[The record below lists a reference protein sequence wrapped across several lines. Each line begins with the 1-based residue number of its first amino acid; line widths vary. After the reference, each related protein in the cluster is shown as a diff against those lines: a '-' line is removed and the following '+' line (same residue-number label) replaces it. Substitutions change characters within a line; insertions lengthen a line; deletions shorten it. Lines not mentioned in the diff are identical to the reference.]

1 MVTIG
6 HREPDTGF
14 IDELRRTCESTN
26 INFLLGA
33 GCSMP
38 MFGTLGNIETL
49 WAQLK
54 TSETKEKIVNAH
66 GNDANFIEN
75 LVEASLKASFFTTA
89 ILPNRAYIETDAN
102 DTKDNYESFCHAA
115 MKLVA
120 EREASTLP
128 KQVTFFVSNYD
139 ICMDV
144 ALDTNRVPTN
154 SGYVGRFNPVVD
166 LSDFGRRVTTST
178 LTLGYQSEIASA
190 NLVKIHGC
198 ASWRK
203 NGQNIEFSN
212 DFELIKEIEKM
223 IKKIKKIIDDVLLTT
238 GLKTSEEPQDVHHT
252 SDPLLEV
259 RDELSD
265 MIAAASKI
273 AGGKTGK
280 SVPHLLDKSLQ
291 DLLDKFHELQ
301 IVWPTKQKFHD
312 TVLDETYYAQLR
324 RLNNQLEVRNSV
336 LIVAGFSFADEH
348 IRKLIL
354 RAADT
359 NPTLKVIIL
368 CYDEGSEEQ
377 IWENLE
383 KESTVTVD
391 EMPIA
396 NHHIITVTKRT
407 EDCEIQGNLDLETI
421 TKLLEKVSK

>member
-14 IDELRRTCESTN
+14 IDELRKTCESTN

-38 MFGTLGNIETL
+38 TFGTLGNIETL

-54 TSETKEKIVNAH
+54 TSETKEQIVNEY
-66 GNDANFIEN
+66 GNDANLIEN
-75 LVEASLKASFFTTA
+75 LVEASLKASFFRTA
-89 ILPNRAYIETDAN
+89 ILPNRDYIDSNTAK
-102 DTKDNYESFCHAA
+102 TKKHYESFCRAA

-120 EREASTLP
+120 KREASTLP

-203 NGQNIEFSN
+203 NDQNIEFSN
-212 DFELIKEIEKM
+212 DFELIKEIEQM
-223 IKKIKKIIDDVLLTT
+223 IEKIIKDLERSTDS
-238 GLKTSEEPQDVHHT
+238 KTSDQPQQMDHT
-252 SDPLLEV
+252 GGPLIEV
-259 RDELSD
+259 LDKLSE
-265 MIAAASKI
+265 MIAAASKFVGENI
-273 AGGKTGK
+273 DD
-280 SVPHLLDKSLQ
+280 SVQ
-291 DLLDKFHELQ
+291 QLLDKFHELQ

-324 RLNNQLEVRNSV
+324 RLTNQLEVHNSV

-377 IWENLE
+377 IWENLK

-421 TKLLEKVSK
+421 ATLLEKVTK

>member
-1 MVTIG
+1 MDEIG
-6 HREPDTGF
+6 HRETDAGF
-14 IDELRRTCESTN
+14 IDELRKTCESTN

-38 MFGTLGNIETL
+38 TFGTLGNIE
-49 WAQLK
+49 QLLEQLQLIGVHS
-54 TSETKEKIVNAH
+54 TSGVNEKA
-66 GNDANFIEN
+66 IEN
-75 LVEASLKASFFTTA
+75 LVEASLKASFFKTA
-89 ILPNRAYIETDAN
+89 ILPNRDYIGTN
-102 DTKDNYESFCHAA
+102 TSDTKKNYESFCRAA

-212 DFELIKEIEKM
+212 NFELIKEIEKM
-223 IKKIKKIIDDVLLTT
+223 IEDLQRATDQ
-238 GLKTSEEPQDVHHT
+238 GTSYRPREARHAD
-252 SDPLLEV
+252 DPLLEV
-259 RDELSD
+259 RDELSE
-265 MIAAASKI
+265 MIAAARI
-273 AGGKTGK
+273 FVGGKVDK
-280 SVPHLLDKSLQ
+280 SVQ
-291 DLLDKFHELQ
+291 ALLDKFNELQ

-312 TVLDETYYAQLR
+312 TVLDVIYYEQLR
-324 RLNNQLEVRNSV
+324 RLTNQLEVRNSV

-368 CYDEGSEEQ
+368 CYDEDAKEQ
-377 IWENLE
+377 ILQNLK
-383 KESTVTVD
+383 KESTGD
-391 EMPIA
+391 SASLA
-396 NHHIITVTKRT
+396 NDNIITVTTTTKTCGIR
-407 EDCEIQGNLDLETI
+407 GKLDLETI
-421 TKLLEKVSK
+421 ATLLKEVSK

>member
-6 HREPDTGF
+6 HRETDTGF
-14 IDELRRTCESTN
+14 IDELRKTCESTN

-38 MFGTLGNIETL
+38 AFGTLGNIE
-49 WAQLK
+49 QLLEQLQVIGVHSDK
-54 TSETKEKIVNAH
+54 NATSGVNEEV
-66 GNDANFIEN
+66 IEN
-75 LVEASLKASFFTTA
+75 LIEASLKASFFETA
-89 ILPNRAYIETDAN
+89 ILPNRDYIKTNTSET
-102 DTKDNYESFCHAA
+102 KKNYELFCRAA

-120 EREASTLP
+120 KREASTLA
-128 KQVTFFVSNYD
+128 KQATFFVSNYD

-144 ALDTNRVPTN
+144 ALDMARIPTN

-203 NGQNIEFSN
+203 KGGGIEFSN
-212 DFELIKEIEKM
+212 EFDLIDEIEGN
-223 IKKIKKIIDDVLLTT
+223 IDNLRQTAQQTNPSQDSGLQGGLLPMNSNTFNELVEQATT
-238 GLKTSEEPQDVHHT
+238 HVHKFD
-252 SDPLLEV
+252 SD
-259 RDELSD
+259 
-265 MIAAASKI
+265 
-273 AGGKTGK
+273 
-280 SVPHLLDKSLQ
+280 SVNKLLDSFK
-291 DLLDKFHELQ
+291 KLQ

-312 TVLDETYYAQLR
+312 TVLDEIYYAQLR
-324 RLNNQLEVRNSV
+324 RLTNQLEVRNSV
-336 LIVAGFSFADEH
+336 LIVSGFSFADEH

-368 CYDEGSEEQ
+368 CYNEDSKKQ
-377 IWENLE
+377 VRQNLM
-383 KESTVTVD
+383 KDRTADSTPLANHNITTVTTTT
-391 EMPIA
+391 
-396 NHHIITVTKRT
+396 NT
-407 EDCEIQGNLDLETI
+407 CGIQGNLDLKTI
-421 TKLLEKVSK
+421 AKLLEEVTK

>member
-6 HREPDTGF
+6 HRETDTGF

-38 MFGTLGNIETL
+38 AFGTLGNIETL

-54 TSETKEKIVNAH
+54 TNETKEQIVNEH
-66 GNDANFIEN
+66 GNNANLIEK
-75 LVEASLKASFFTTA
+75 LVEASLKASFFKTA
-89 ILPNRAYIETDAN
+89 ILPNRDYIETN
-102 DTKDNYESFCHAA
+102 TSDTKKNYESFCSAA

-120 EREASTLP
+120 KREASTLP

-166 LSDFGRRVTTST
+166 LSNFGRRVTTST

-190 NLVKIHGC
+190 NLLKIHGC
-198 ASWRK
+198 ASRRK
-203 NGQNIEFSN
+203 NDQTIEFSN
-212 DFELIKEIEKM
+212 DFELIKEIEIM
-223 IKKIKKIIDDVLLTT
+223 IKKIKKKIDDIGLST
-238 GLKTSEEPQDVHHT
+238 GLKTSEEPQHVHHT
-252 SDPLLEV
+252 GDPLLEV
-259 RDELSD
+259 CDELTD

-273 AGGKTGK
+273 VGGKTNN
-280 SVPHLLDKSLQ
+280 PPLHLLDKSVQ
-291 DLLDKFHELQ
+291 DLLDKFNDLQ

-312 TVLDETYYAQLR
+312 TVLDETYYEQLR
-324 RLNNQLEVRNSV
+324 RLTNQLEVRNSV

-368 CYDEGSEEQ
+368 CYDKGSEDQ
-377 IWENLE
+377 ILGNLE
-383 KESTVTVD
+383 KESTVDSKDIVI
-391 EMPIA
+391 P
-396 NHHIITVTKRT
+396 NIITVTTTTKT
-407 EDCEIQGNLDLETI
+407 CGINGTLDLKTI
-421 TKLLEKVSK
+421 ATLLGEVIE

>member
-38 MFGTLGNIETL
+38 TFGTLGNIETL

-54 TSETKEKIVNAH
+54 TSETKEQIVNKY
-66 GNDANFIEN
+66 GNDANSIEK
-75 LVEASLKASFFTTA
+75 LVEASLKASFFKTA
-89 ILPNRAYIETDAN
+89 ILPNRDYVKTN
-102 DTKDNYESFCHAA
+102 TSKTKENYESFCRAA
-115 MKLVA
+115 IKLVA

-198 ASWRK
+198 ASWKK
-203 NGQNIEFSN
+203 NDQNIEFSN

-223 IKKIKKIIDDVLLTT
+223 IKQIKKKIDDIRLST
-238 GLKTSEEPQDVHHT
+238 GLKTSAEPQHMHHT
-252 SDPLLEV
+252 GDPLLEV
-259 RDELSD
+259 CDKLSD

-273 AGGKTGK
+273 VGGKTDD
-280 SVPHLLDKSLQ
+280 SVPHLLHKSVQ
-291 DLLDKFHELQ
+291 DLLDKFNELQ

-324 RLNNQLEVRNSV
+324 RLTNQLEVHNSV

-377 IWENLE
+377 IWENLK

>member
-1 MVTIG
+1 MDEIG
-6 HREPDTGF
+6 HRETDAGF
-14 IDELRRTCESTN
+14 IDELRKTCESTN

-38 MFGTLGNIETL
+38 TFGTLGNIE
-49 WAQLK
+49 QLLEQLQLIGVHS
-54 TSETKEKIVNAH
+54 TSGVNEKA
-66 GNDANFIEN
+66 IEN
-75 LVEASLKASFFTTA
+75 LVEASLKASFFKTA
-89 ILPNRAYIETDAN
+89 ILPNRDYIGTN
-102 DTKDNYESFCHAA
+102 TSDTKKNYESFCRAA

-212 DFELIKEIEKM
+212 NFELIKEIEKM
-223 IKKIKKIIDDVLLTT
+223 IEDLQRATDQE
-238 GLKTSEEPQDVHHT
+238 TSYRPHEARHAD
-252 SDPLLEV
+252 DPLLEV
-259 RDELSD
+259 RDELSE
-265 MIAAASKI
+265 MIAAARI
-273 AGGKTGK
+273 FVGGKVDK
-280 SVPHLLDKSLQ
+280 SVQ
-291 DLLDKFHELQ
+291 ALLDKFNELQ

-312 TVLDETYYAQLR
+312 TVLDVIYYEQLR
-324 RLNNQLEVRNSV
+324 RLTNQLEVRNSV

-368 CYDEGSEEQ
+368 CYDEDAKEQ
-377 IWENLE
+377 ILQNLK
-383 KESTVTVD
+383 KESTGD
-391 EMPIA
+391 SASLA
-396 NHHIITVTKRT
+396 NDNIITVTTTTKTCGIR
-407 EDCEIQGNLDLETI
+407 GKLDLETI
-421 TKLLEKVSK
+421 ATLLKEVSK

>member
-1 MVTIG
+1 MDEIG
-6 HREPDTGF
+6 HRETDAGF
-14 IDELRRTCESTN
+14 IDELRKTCESTN

-38 MFGTLGNIETL
+38 TFGTLGNIE
-49 WAQLK
+49 QLLEQLQLIGVHS
-54 TSETKEKIVNAH
+54 TSGVDEKA
-66 GNDANFIEN
+66 IEN
-75 LVEASLKASFFTTA
+75 LVEASLKASFFKTA
-89 ILPNRAYIETDAN
+89 ILPNRDYIGTN
-102 DTKDNYESFCHAA
+102 TSDTKKNYESFCRAA

-212 DFELIKEIEKM
+212 NFELIKEIEKM
-223 IKKIKKIIDDVLLTT
+223 IEDLQRATDQ
-238 GLKTSEEPQDVHHT
+238 GTSYRPHEARHAD
-252 SDPLLEV
+252 DPLLEV
-259 RDELSD
+259 RDELSE
-265 MIAAASKI
+265 MIAAARI
-273 AGGKTGK
+273 FVGGKVDK
-280 SVPHLLDKSLQ
+280 SVQ
-291 DLLDKFHELQ
+291 ALLDKFNELQ

-312 TVLDETYYAQLR
+312 TVLDVIYYEQLR
-324 RLNNQLEVRNSV
+324 RLTNQLEVRNSV

-368 CYDEGSEEQ
+368 CYDEDAKEQ
-377 IWENLE
+377 ILQNLK
-383 KESTVTVD
+383 KESTGD
-391 EMPIA
+391 SASLA
-396 NHHIITVTKRT
+396 NDNIITVTTTTKTCGIR
-407 EDCEIQGNLDLETI
+407 GKLDLETI
-421 TKLLEKVSK
+421 ATLLKEVSK

>member
-1 MVTIG
+1 MVRIG
-6 HREPDTGF
+6 HRETDTGF

-38 MFGTLGNIETL
+38 VFGTLGNIE
-49 WAQLK
+49 QLLEQLQIIGVHSDK
-54 TSETKEKIVNAH
+54 TTTSDVNEKA
-66 GNDANFIEN
+66 IEN
-75 LVEASLKASFFTTA
+75 LVEASLKASFFKTA
-89 ILPNRAYIETDAN
+89 ILPNRDYIETDAN
-102 DTKDNYESFCHAA
+102 DTKDNYESFCRAA

-120 EREASTLP
+120 IREASTLP

-144 ALDTNRVPTN
+144 ALDMARIPTN

-198 ASWRK
+198 ASWKK

-212 DFELIKEIEKM
+212 DFELIKEIEEM
-223 IKKIKKIIDDVLLTT
+223 IKDLQRSTELGTSYRPHDARHT
-238 GLKTSEEPQDVHHT
+238 G
-252 SDPLLEV
+252 DPLLEV
-259 RDELSD
+259 RDELSE
-265 MIAAASKI
+265 MIAAASKL
-273 AGGKTGK
+273 AGNNLDD
-280 SVPHLLDKSLQ
+280 SVQHLLDK
-291 DLLDKFHELQ
+291 FNELQ

-312 TVLDETYYAQLR
+312 TVLDVMYYEQLR
-324 RLNNQLEVRNSV
+324 RLTNQLEVRNSV

-368 CYDEGSEEQ
+368 CYDDNSKEK
-377 IWENLE
+377 ILENLK
-383 KESTVTVD
+383 KESTGD
-391 EMPIA
+391 SKSLP
-396 NHHIITVTKRT
+396 NDNIITVTTTTKTCGIR
-407 EDCEIQGNLDLETI
+407 GKLDLETI
-421 TKLLEKVSK
+421 ATLLEEVSK

>member
-1 MVTIG
+1 
-6 HREPDTGF
+6 
-14 IDELRRTCESTN
+14 
-26 INFLLGA
+26 
-33 GCSMP
+33 MP
-38 MFGTLGNIETL
+38 TFGTLGNIETL

-54 TSETKEKIVNAH
+54 TSETKEQIVNKY
-66 GNDANFIEN
+66 GNDANSIEK
-75 LVEASLKASFFTTA
+75 LVEASLKASFFKTA
-89 ILPNRAYIETDAN
+89 ILPNRDYVKTN
-102 DTKDNYESFCHAA
+102 TSKTKENYESLCRAA
-115 MKLVA
+115 IKLVA

-198 ASWRK
+198 ASWKK
-203 NGQNIEFSN
+203 NDQNIEFSN

-223 IKKIKKIIDDVLLTT
+223 IKQIKKKIDDIRLST
-238 GLKTSEEPQDVHHT
+238 GLKTSAEPQHMHHT
-252 SDPLLEV
+252 GDPLLEV
-259 RDELSD
+259 CDKLSD

-273 AGGKTGK
+273 VGGKTDD
-280 SVPHLLDKSLQ
+280 SVPHLLHKSVQ
-291 DLLDKFHELQ
+291 ELLDKFNELQ

-324 RLNNQLEVRNSV
+324 RLTNQLEVHNSV

-377 IWENLE
+377 IWENLK

>member
-1 MVTIG
+1 MDTFKGDWEALDEIG
-6 HREPDTGF
+6 HRETDAGF
-14 IDELRRTCESTN
+14 IDELRKTCESTN

-38 MFGTLGNIETL
+38 TFGTLGNIE
-49 WAQLK
+49 QLLEQLQLIGVHS
-54 TSETKEKIVNAH
+54 TSGVNEKA
-66 GNDANFIEN
+66 IEN
-75 LVEASLKASFFTTA
+75 LVEASLKASFFKTA
-89 ILPNRAYIETDAN
+89 ILPNRDYIGTN
-102 DTKDNYESFCHAA
+102 TSDTKKNYESFCRAA

-212 DFELIKEIEKM
+212 NFELIKEIEKM
-223 IKKIKKIIDDVLLTT
+223 IEDLQRATDQE
-238 GLKTSEEPQDVHHT
+238 TSYRPHEARHAD
-252 SDPLLEV
+252 DPLLEV
-259 RDELSD
+259 RDELSE
-265 MIAAASKI
+265 MIAAARI
-273 AGGKTGK
+273 FVGGKVDK
-280 SVPHLLDKSLQ
+280 SVQ
-291 DLLDKFHELQ
+291 ALLDKFNELQ

-312 TVLDETYYAQLR
+312 TVLDVIYYEQLR
-324 RLNNQLEVRNSV
+324 RLTNQLEVRNSV

-368 CYDEGSEEQ
+368 CYDEDAKEQ
-377 IWENLE
+377 ILQNLK
-383 KESTVTVD
+383 KESTGD
-391 EMPIA
+391 SASLA
-396 NHHIITVTKRT
+396 NDNIITVTTTTKTCGIR
-407 EDCEIQGNLDLETI
+407 GKLDLETI
-421 TKLLEKVSK
+421 ATLLKEVSK

>member
-6 HREPDTGF
+6 HRETDTSF

-38 MFGTLGNIETL
+38 AFGTLGNIE
-49 WAQLK
+49 QLLEQLQIIGVHSDK
-54 TSETKEKIVNAH
+54 TTTSGVSEKV
-66 GNDANFIEN
+66 IEN
-75 LVEASLKASFFTTA
+75 LVEASLKASFFNTA
-89 ILPNRAYIETDAN
+89 IRTNRTYPTDGEGI
-102 DTKDNYESFCHAA
+102 TKTNYELFCRAA

-120 EREASTLP
+120 KREASTLP

-144 ALDTNRVPTN
+144 ALDKARIPTN
-154 SGYVGRFNPVVD
+154 SGYVGRFNPLVD

-203 NGQNIEFSN
+203 KGGVIEFSN
-212 DFELIKEIEKM
+212 EFDLIEEIERN
-223 IKKIKKIIDDVLLTT
+223 IGNLCQTAQQANPTQDP
-238 GLKTSEEPQDVHHT
+238 GLQGGLFPLNSNTFNELVEQAATHAHKFD
-252 SDPLLEV
+252 SD
-259 RDELSD
+259 
-265 MIAAASKI
+265 
-273 AGGKTGK
+273 
-280 SVPHLLDKSLQ
+280 SVNKLLDSFK
-291 DLLDKFHELQ
+291 KLQ

-312 TVLDETYYAQLR
+312 TVLDEIYYAQLR
-324 RLNNQLEVRNSV
+324 RLTNQLEVRNSI

-368 CYDEGSEEQ
+368 CYNEDSKEQ
-377 IWENLE
+377 IQRNLM
-383 KESTVTVD
+383 KESTVD
-391 EMPIA
+391 SMPLA
-396 NHHIITVTKRT
+396 NHNITTVTTTT
-407 EDCEIQGNLDLETI
+407 ETCGIQGDLDLKTI
-421 TKLLEKVSK
+421 AKLLEEVTK